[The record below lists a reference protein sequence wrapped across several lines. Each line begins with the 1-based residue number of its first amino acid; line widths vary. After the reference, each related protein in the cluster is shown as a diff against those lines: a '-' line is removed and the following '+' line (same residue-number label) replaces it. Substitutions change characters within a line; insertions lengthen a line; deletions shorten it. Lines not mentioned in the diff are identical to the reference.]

1 MFQAMAAMDEIEV
14 IVGHIT
20 HELSV
25 AVFPVPSSHT
35 VDSTEKFPIKS
46 QGVRLTPDVDAVP
59 DEVSPCEIGVGEP
72 PSDGFAAFL
81 HMISG
86 CQAALGEPKFLE
98 P

>member
-25 AVFPVPSSHT
+25 AVLPVPCSHAG
-35 VDSTEKFPIKS
+35 DSTEKLLIES
-46 QGVRLTPDVDAVP
+46 QGIRLTPDVDAIP
-59 DEVSPCEIGVGEP
+59 DEVSPREIGVGEP

-86 CQAALGEPKFLE
+86 CQAASGEPEFLE